1 MSLPVALGL
10 VPRPR
15 TYSGAKKPTVDSK
28 IRNQNTTDGK
38 QMSVQSKIMKTT
50 TGPQKIFE
58 NKFGLTLSKMEM
70 YYVQD
75 SRKRSSKRK

>member
-10 VPRPR
+10 VPRLRP
-15 TYSGAKKPTVDSK
+15 YSGAKKPTIESK
-28 IRNQNTTDGK
+28 TGNQNTTDGK
-38 QMSVQSKIMKTT
+38 QMSVQSKMIKTT
-50 TGPQKIFE
+50 TGPQIFFE

-70 YYVQD
+70 YYIQD